1 MRLVVAATERESQD
15 RQFKMPL
22 KAVRHPPFRHRDV
35 VVSTQ
40 RETIRMAGCEV
51 SEEAVSQVL
60 YAVIAEI
67 NEELSHDK
75 QLGTDPSSM
84 IYGDAGTLD
93 SLDLVRLVVLLE
105 QQISEKFDIALTIA
119 DERAMSEANSRFH
132 SVGTLVAHVMK
143 LISEDTAA
151 T

>member
-1 MRLVVAATERESQD
+1 
-15 RQFKMPL
+15 
-22 KAVRHPPFRHRDV
+22 
-35 VVSTQ
+35 
-40 RETIRMAGCEV
+40 MAGREV
-51 SEEAVSQVL
+51 TEEAVLKVL
-60 YAVIAEI
+60 CSVIGEI
-67 NEELSHDK
+67 NEELPYDK

-105 QQISEKFDIALTIA
+105 QQISEEFGMALTIA

-143 LISEDTAA
+143 LISDDAAA